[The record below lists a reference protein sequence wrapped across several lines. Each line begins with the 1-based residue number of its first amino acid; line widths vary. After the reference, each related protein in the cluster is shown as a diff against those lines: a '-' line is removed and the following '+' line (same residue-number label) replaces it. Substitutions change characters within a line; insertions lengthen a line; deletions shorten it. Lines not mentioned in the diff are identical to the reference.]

1 MASIQARPRLY
12 LDTSQPCMNLLVTS
26 EKRRNIQIPF
36 LVCAA
41 GVAVL
46 VVLDEGQE
54 SVDGRRALDDVLDAV
69 ILRAVFQNLLMLG
82 MDFRSEKMYALEYTL
97 LNRKTVQ
104 VVDPALLAA
113 RAARDQPLTPFFCSS
128 GYMYRHVVSEN
139 F

>member
-1 MASIQARPRLY
+1 
-12 LDTSQPCMNLLVTS
+12 
-26 EKRRNIQIPF
+26 
-36 LVCAA
+36 
-41 GVAVL
+41 
-46 VVLDEGQE
+46 
-54 SVDGRRALDDVLDAV
+54 
-69 ILRAVFQNLLMLG
+69 MLG

-104 VVDPALLAA
+104 VVDLLAA